1 MAKKRYK
8 YIIIGGGV
16 ARVNEAC
23 CSVGSSTHHD
33 LGSKFA

>member
-8 YIIIGGGV
+8 YIIISGGV
-16 ARVNEAC
+16 ASVNEAC
-23 CSVGSSTHHD
+23 SLIGSSTHHD